1 MTRRPARRRAG
12 SVIGL
17 VAAALMAAA
26 CGWGGD
32 IGTGSRADGDGE
44 PEVTGATDDA
54 TPPADVTGP
63 VPVAVDRVIDG
74 DSVEVT
80 RAGAPVELRLEGY
93 NAPEL
98 YAENRDGSDT
108 RTCNGLAARAAVDD
122 LVDSA
127 GSIEMIERGIDRF
140 GRTLG
145 DLIIDGDSMVDRL
158 IGDGFGLATGE
169 DEVRRT
175 RMVEAASAGRGVWGS
190 DCGQPAGEGL
200 TLGALQVDAPGNDR
214 YNLTEEYVELAN
226 TGAEPIALD
235 GWVLRD
241 DTTSHQFPLPG
252 ILAAGERLTV
262 ITGSAPPGPDRDG
275 VHHLGES
282 FPVWSNEWETVI
294 LVDPDGVFADWRF
307 VADGQVLLQ

>member
-1 MTRRPARRRAG
+1 MTYRPARRRAG

-17 VAAALMAAA
+17 AAGALMGAA

-32 IGTGSRADGDGE
+32 IGTGSRADGDPE
-44 PEVTGATDDA
+44 PDITGATYDA
-54 TPPADVTGP
+54 NPPADVNGS
-63 VPVAVDRVIDG
+63 VPAAVDRVIDG
-74 DSVEVT
+74 DSVEVSV
-80 RAGAPVELRLEGY
+80 AGAAVELRLEGY

-98 YAENRDGSDT
+98 YAENRDGRDT
-108 RTCNGLAARAAVDD
+108 RTCNGLTARAAVDD

-127 GSIEMIERGIDRF
+127 GSIEMIEGGIDRF

-145 DLIIDGDSMVDRL
+145 DLMIDGESIVDRL
-158 IGDGFGLATGE
+158 IGAGFGLATGQ
-169 DEVRRT
+169 DEARRT
-175 RMVEAASAGRGVWGS
+175 RMVEAAAAGLGVWGS
-190 DCGQPAGEGL
+190 DCGRPAAEDL
-200 TLGALQVDAPGNDR
+200 TLGALQVDAPGDDR
-214 YNLTEEYVELAN
+214 HNLTEEFVEVVN
-226 TGAEPIALD
+226 TGSEPIALD

-241 DTTSHQFPLPG
+241 DTTGHQFPLPG
-252 ILAAGERLTV
+252 TLAAGERLTV
-262 ITGSAPPGPDRDG
+262 ITGSAPPGPDQDG